1 MKLWDNYLGKLAL
14 EIFEGINKLKIPDKI
29 TIPINRKTV
38 WIFGPSLILW
48 SLLIVAISDRF
59 FRVKEI
65 IIYPDGTKEYR
76 VNP

>member
-1 MKLWDNYLGKLAL
+1 MEMSTN
-14 EIFEGINKLKIPDKI
+14 LKIPDKV

-38 WIFGPSLILW
+38 WIFGLSLILW

-65 IIYPDGTKEYR
+65 IIYPDGSREYR
-76 VNP
+76 VD

>member
-1 MKLWDNYLGKLAL
+1 LGKLTL
-14 EIFEGINKLKIPDKI
+14 EIFDNITSLKISDKV

-38 WIFGPSLILW
+38 WTFGLSLILW

-65 IIYPDGTKEYR
+65 TVYPDGTTEYR
-76 VNP
+76 VNPK